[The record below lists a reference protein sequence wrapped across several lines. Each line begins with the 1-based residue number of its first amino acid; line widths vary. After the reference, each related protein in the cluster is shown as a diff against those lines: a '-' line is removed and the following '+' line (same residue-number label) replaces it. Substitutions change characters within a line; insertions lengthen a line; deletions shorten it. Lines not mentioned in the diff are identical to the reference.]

1 MKKIEINDREV
12 FERYH
17 VNSIINSEYQ
27 FSTLFIWQHA
37 YNFEYEV
44 WNDCLIVYGTQ
55 RNGDTQVYFP
65 IGKVD
70 DLDSYVGH
78 IKHIFGDLNQN
89 VNIRPLSESMKER
102 LLHFID
108 FDIEVGSKESYSDYI
123 YDYIPLKNYSG
134 SVYKKKRHEL
144 HRFCSR
150 YDYKYESIDSENAKE
165 VLEALDRILNLD
177 SIRDEEE
184 YGAYCK
190 ILGNFESLN
199 LRGGIIKINGI
210 IEAVSIGEAI
220 GSMVLMHLRR
230 CNKCFEGIYPAM
242 LHFVLN
248 SEFDNTEY
256 KIVNTQ
262 DDMGNENIRRTKL
275 SYNPVCVYRKY
286 FVKEVDNGK
295 ILC

>member
-44 WNDCLIVYGTQ
+44 WNDCLLVYGTQ

-70 DLDSYVGH
+70 NLDSYVGH
-78 IKHIFGDLNQN
+78 IKHIFGDFNQN

-123 YDYIPLKNYSG
+123 YDYISLKNYSG
-134 SVYKKKRHEL
+134 SAYKKKRHEL

-177 SIRDEEE
+177 SINE
-184 YGAYCK
+184 
-190 ILGNFESLN
+190 
-199 LRGGIIKINGI
+199 I

>member
-165 VLEALDRILNLD
+165 VLEAAGWKDTD
-177 SIRDEEE
+177 GD
-184 YGAYCK
+184 G
-190 ILGNFESLN
+190 
-199 LRGGIIKINGI
+199 
-210 IEAVSIGEAI
+210 
-220 GSMVLMHLRR
+220 
-230 CNKCFEGIYPAM
+230 NKCFEGIYPAM

>member
-184 YGAYCK
+184 YGAYWV
-190 ILGNFESLN
+190 IL
-199 LRGGIIKINGI
+199 K
-210 IEAVSIGEAI
+210 V
-220 GSMVLMHLRR
+220 
-230 CNKCFEGIYPAM
+230 
-242 LHFVLN
+242 
-248 SEFDNTEY
+248 
-256 KIVNTQ
+256 
-262 DDMGNENIRRTKL
+262 
-275 SYNPVCVYRKY
+275 
-286 FVKEVDNGK
+286 
-295 ILC
+295 

>member
-1 MKKIEINDREV
+1 M
-12 FERYH
+12 
-17 VNSIINSEYQ
+17 
-27 FSTLFIWQHA
+27 
-37 YNFEYEV
+37 
-44 WNDCLIVYGTQ
+44 
-55 RNGDTQVYFP
+55 
-65 IGKVD
+65 
-70 DLDSYVGH
+70 
-78 IKHIFGDLNQN
+78 
-89 VNIRPLSESMKER
+89 
-102 LLHFID
+102 
-108 FDIEVGSKESYSDYI
+108 
-123 YDYIPLKNYSG
+123 
-134 SVYKKKRHEL
+134 
-144 HRFCSR
+144 
-150 YDYKYESIDSENAKE
+150 
-165 VLEALDRILNLD
+165 
-177 SIRDEEE
+177 
-184 YGAYCK
+184 
-190 ILGNFESLN
+190 GNFESLN

>member
-1 MKKIEINDREV
+1 M
-12 FERYH
+12 
-17 VNSIINSEYQ
+17 
-27 FSTLFIWQHA
+27 
-37 YNFEYEV
+37 
-44 WNDCLIVYGTQ
+44 
-55 RNGDTQVYFP
+55 
-65 IGKVD
+65 
-70 DLDSYVGH
+70 
-78 IKHIFGDLNQN
+78 
-89 VNIRPLSESMKER
+89 
-102 LLHFID
+102 
-108 FDIEVGSKESYSDYI
+108 
-123 YDYIPLKNYSG
+123 
-134 SVYKKKRHEL
+134 
-144 HRFCSR
+144 
-150 YDYKYESIDSENAKE
+150 
-165 VLEALDRILNLD
+165 NLD

-184 YGAYCK
+184 YEAYCK